1 MPVLMKVFNTDGT
14 TMDMSK
20 GIDLGLSRKGKD
32 NVASFLL
39 KNEGNTQARDV
50 ILTGAPL
57 HDLQDV
63 ENGVISEE
71 DYQKEVLASQWKT
84 FSLDPNGKFVR
95 ELNLGTI
102 LAGQYVQGTQYN
114 EISTQSEGLFPY
126 NPVHSNAEMKFSDN
140 VFSYQKVGL
149 SPNGYASIR
158 LQHEDPSKRST
169 RHFELTFKP
178 QFLFDED
185 SELDSTPPYISIPV
199 RNNLRGDEKGYGFL
213 MSYDRENNTVTVSVR
228 TEFIGVTTHYDG
240 LRVGTAMYQTR
251 AIQLDGVRTFT
262 FKCYDSNDEAKTP
275 CFEVLYGG
283 EKQRLYALVG
293 DDNGYVVKD
302 TSSKAYKGS
311 GNYYIECFLQEGDTA
326 ICFSNMSIVTDLEKQ
341 PIYVK
346 TTVDDRAND
355 KIEYRSSI
363 AVSYYED

>member
-102 LAGQYVQGTQYN
+102 LAGQYVQGTQ
-114 EISTQSEGLFPY
+114 
-126 NPVHSNAEMKFSDN
+126 
-140 VFSYQKVGL
+140 
-149 SPNGYASIR
+149 
-158 LQHEDPSKRST
+158 
-169 RHFELTFKP
+169 
-178 QFLFDED
+178 
-185 SELDSTPPYISIPV
+185 
-199 RNNLRGDEKGYGFL
+199 
-213 MSYDRENNTVTVSVR
+213 
-228 TEFIGVTTHYDG
+228 
-240 LRVGTAMYQTR
+240 
-251 AIQLDGVRTFT
+251 
-262 FKCYDSNDEAKTP
+262 
-275 CFEVLYGG
+275 
-283 EKQRLYALVG
+283 
-293 DDNGYVVKD
+293 
-302 TSSKAYKGS
+302 
-311 GNYYIECFLQEGDTA
+311 
-326 ICFSNMSIVTDLEKQ
+326 
-341 PIYVK
+341 
-346 TTVDDRAND
+346 
-355 KIEYRSSI
+355 
-363 AVSYYED
+363 